1 MGSAATGAW
10 LGFAAALLAALALIH
25 MHSESQRHTQLVQKS
40 AETLRRRRAA
50 IQQARTRQ
58 GGAKMLKELAQTVE
72 ALSSMS
78 TFLQHLQILFEHLHF
93 SLRTSK

>member
-58 GGAKMLKELAQTVE
+58 GGAKMLANRRSAIINVNILATL
-72 ALSSMS
+72 ADP
-78 TFLQHLQILFEHLHF
+78 F
-93 SLRTSK
+93 RTSSLQPQD